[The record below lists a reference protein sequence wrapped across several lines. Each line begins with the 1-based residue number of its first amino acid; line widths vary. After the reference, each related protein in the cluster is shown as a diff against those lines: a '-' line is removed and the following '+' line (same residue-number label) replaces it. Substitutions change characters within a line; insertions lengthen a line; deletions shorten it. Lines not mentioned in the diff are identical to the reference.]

1 MHDPCTQPQELA
13 AREGA
18 RQVAG
23 EVDDERVRKRPHGA
37 RNVYKSEMDEAPANV
52 VPLPSRR
59 PRREQWILGL
69 GAFGLAWSLT
79 TTSAY
84 LPPLLG
90 RFTESRTLIALV
102 LGSEGLFA
110 LTLPL
115 VIGPWSDTFH
125 TPMGRRRPF
134 MLVALGPIGFCLAVV
149 AFMPNLWLT
158 TLILLAFFFA
168 YYVYEP
174 PYRGLYPDLL
184 PASEYGR
191 AQGVQHLLR
200 GLAIGVGLIA
210 GGFLFDLWHPA
221 PFLLTAAGA
230 VAACG
235 AAIAFVREPPRATQR
250 VFEGVRAYVG
260 HSWRILKAEPNVR
273 RFLICNSAW
282 EGTFAGARFFVVL
295 YITKGL
301 GEPVAISTAVLGTV
315 AAGYVI
321 AAAWAG
327 RLGDR
332 FGLATVIYAC
342 SFVYG
347 GGLLLGGLAQRWHD
361 WYLALMF
368 PVTIAGGA
376 VMTLAW
382 GLLFKV
388 TPDMHSGA
396 VSGLATTTKGIGLI
410 VGPIAAGA
418 AMDIFGRYFEST
430 DGYQLLWPILGVPIC
445 AVIPLVRR
453 LKREEDRLAAG

>member
-1 MHDPCTQPQELA
+1 
-13 AREGA
+13 
-18 RQVAG
+18 
-23 EVDDERVRKRPHGA
+23 VDQ
-37 RNVYKSEMDEAPANV
+37 APANV
-52 VPLPSRR
+52 VALPS
-59 PRREQWILGL
+59 PRRRGKYWTLGL
-69 GAFGLAWSLT
+69 GAFGLALSLT

-90 RFTESRTLIALV
+90 RFTDSRTLIALV

-134 MLVALGPIGFCLAVV
+134 MLVALGPMGFCLAVV

-200 GLAIGVGLIA
+200 GLAIGVGLIG
-210 GGFLFDLWHPA
+210 GGFLFGLWHPA
-221 PFLLTAAGA
+221 PFLLTALGT

-235 AAIAFVREPPRATQR
+235 AAIVFVREPPRATRR
-250 VFEGVRAYVG
+250 VFDGVHAYVAQ
-260 HSWRILKAEPNVR
+260 SWRILRSEPNVL
-273 RFLICNSAW
+273 RFLLCNSAW

-295 YITKGL
+295 YITQGL
-301 GEPVAISTAVLGTV
+301 GEPVAISTAVLATV
-315 AAGYVI
+315 AAGYVV

-332 FGLATVIYAC
+332 FGLARIIYVC

-347 GGLLLGGLAQRWHD
+347 GGLLLGGLAQKWHD

-388 TPDMHSGA
+388 TPEQHRGA
-396 VSGLATTTKGIGLI
+396 VSGLATTTKGLGLI
-410 VGPIAAGA
+410 IGPIAAGA

-430 DGYQLLWPILGVPIC
+430 NGYQLLWPILGVPIC
-445 AVIPLVRR
+445 AAIPLVRR
-453 LKREEDRLAAG
+453 LQQEEDRLAAG